1 MCCYIW
7 PQDGNIAQ
15 NMLKDVQKTVHL
27 ATLLVN
33 FLERKRGMTG
43 GREKRDRRQK
53 KQSLKGEKKTR
64 IGQKL
69 TLKWVAQEGGGGK
82 KKADFFSKV
91 LFLLPLKITLAMP
104 LHIWAERC
112 SIILGWATL
121 YSSRTFWGAAH
132 SVTKE
137 EGSVAHDQ
145 KGRMGSTAK
154 RA

>member
-53 KQSLKGEKKTR
+53 K
-64 IGQKL
+64 
-69 TLKWVAQEGGGGK
+69 
-82 KKADFFSKV
+82 
-91 LFLLPLKITLAMP
+91 
-104 LHIWAERC
+104 
-112 SIILGWATL
+112 
-121 YSSRTFWGAAH
+121 
-132 SVTKE
+132 
-137 EGSVAHDQ
+137 
-145 KGRMGSTAK
+145 
-154 RA
+154 